1 MKETIVHGWGKLAH
15 SPELAGSW
23 FSRLPKLVAALLVA
37 GTSSRAAQ
45 ATNGASFF
53 IRLLLEIA
61 RSAPILSPNAGG
73 LQIDGRR
80 DRVAGRSDSHPT
92 RLRSGNETPQG
103 WWRTPGPDRRHR
115 NRLAADSGKRRSGL
129 PRRER
134 PGRLR
139 ERTRRRSHDLRLEH
153 GPGLAAR

>member
-45 ATNGASFF
+45 ATKGASLF

-61 RSAPILSPNAGG
+61 NPRRSSHRIRAVCKST
-73 LQIDGRR
+73 
-80 DRVAGRSDSHPT
+80 VAGIGSPDGPT
-92 RLRSGNETPQG
+92 RTRPGSGAVMKRLKDG
-103 WWRTPGPDRRHR
+103 GA
-115 NRLAADSGKRRSGL
+115 RLALVGAIGIVSL
-129 PRRER
+129 
-134 PGRLR
+134 L
-139 ERTRRRSHDLRLEH
+139 
-153 GPGLAAR
+153 